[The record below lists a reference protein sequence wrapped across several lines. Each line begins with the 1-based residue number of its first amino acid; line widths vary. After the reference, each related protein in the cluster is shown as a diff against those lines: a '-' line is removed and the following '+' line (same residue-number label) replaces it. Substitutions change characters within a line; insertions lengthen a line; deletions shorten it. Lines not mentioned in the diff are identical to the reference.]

1 MISFKQLSLS
11 GKVSAINWKT
21 WIWIGLGLVAVPA
34 LRIYYVQELL
44 AALIAFSILFV
55 ALYAVVLAIFL
66 LARASKPIVVWA
78 VPRVD
83 RVLNWGFDAA
93 EIVIANRVWAK
104 AAPVWAKTVPVWAKA
119 LPVWAKAVPQ
129 RFGRVVRASVDAV
142 EVVMANRVWVKA
154 VPVWAKAVPQRFGRV
169 VRASVDAVEV
179 VMANRV
185 WVKAVPVWAKAV
197 RQRFGRVAR
206 TSVDAVEGVIA
217 NPVWAKAA
225 PAWAKSVPVWTKT
238 VPHGFRKQ
246 QLKLN
251 ENYKMVRLR
260 FARLRPSRVY
270 RLSLQKGGAALT
282 SGLRTHKRI
291 SNELGSWL
299 TQRVRYSDLIRL
311 PSISRARLSARGGSA
326 HRRR

>member
-1 MISFKQLSLS
+1 MISFKQLSE
-11 GKVSAINWKT
+11 KASAINWKT
-21 WIWIGLGLVAVPA
+21 WIWIGLGLGAVPA

-55 ALYAVVLAIFL
+55 ALYAVVLTIFL
-66 LARASKPIVVWA
+66 LARGSKPIVVWA

-93 EIVIANRVWAK
+93 EMVIANRVWAK
-104 AAPVWAKTVPVWAKA
+104 AAPVWAKS
-119 LPVWAKAVPQ
+119 VPQ
-129 RFGRVVRASVDAV
+129 RFGRVVHRGV
-142 EVVMANRVWVKA
+142 EAAEGVISS
-154 VPVWAKAVPQRFGRV
+154 PVWAKAAAVWAKAGPVGAKSVPHRFGRV
-169 VRASVDAVEV
+169 V
-179 VMANRV
+179 
-185 WVKAVPVWAKAV
+185 
-197 RQRFGRVAR
+197 R

-217 NPVWAKAA
+217 NPVWTKA
-225 PAWAKSVPVWTKT
+225 VPVWART